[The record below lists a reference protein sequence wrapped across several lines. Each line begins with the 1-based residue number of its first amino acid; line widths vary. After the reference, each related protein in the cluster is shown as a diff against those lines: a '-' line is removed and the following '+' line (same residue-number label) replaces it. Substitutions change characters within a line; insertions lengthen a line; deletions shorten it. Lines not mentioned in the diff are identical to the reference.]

1 MNRQN
6 KCANLLPKSSS
17 NPLAPVKSL
26 PRPQKVPPPVAVPP
40 ILSKLVSEVTFMTD
54 TPEPIVTLKN
64 LTRIIQGNYFS
75 IKHYYLAYNQ
85 CSQ

>member
-54 TPEPIVTLKN
+54 TPEPIVTLK
-64 LTRIIQGNYFS
+64 S
-75 IKHYYLAYNQ
+75 
-85 CSQ
+85 